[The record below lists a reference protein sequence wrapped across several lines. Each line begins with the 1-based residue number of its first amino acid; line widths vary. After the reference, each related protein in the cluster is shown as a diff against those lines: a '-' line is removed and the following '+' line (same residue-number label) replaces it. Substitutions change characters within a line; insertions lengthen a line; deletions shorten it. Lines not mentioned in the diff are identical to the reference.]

1 MSKRHLDILP
11 TASSPRPR
19 GEARAPASAE
29 KLDSP
34 LPLTAD
40 TVPTRNSRPSP
51 NGSVRAIEQRSR
63 PRPERLDLTRRAP
76 QVIRR
81 HLARSFVRVMVLL
94 SGDVLAL
101 LGLRG
106 LLDGASDHRWF
117 GETVASVIRS
127 VVPGGALP
135 LEQLLPAVLLGLVV
149 LDTYGANDR
158 RRDSARL
165 VAGATFGL
173 GLPFWG
179 YLWAHPSLLAIPS
192 FVLLAGIISMVLI
205 IERHLIDQ
213 TVRRLRPEGSG
224 AAHALLIAR
233 GGEAAHAL
241 GHPAL
246 ADRREFSIRGIVDP
260 RELRNGNGQSVV
272 SRLCGTIK
280 QYRADTLVLAGT
292 LDDHTFAAIL
302 DAAGAAGCQVYAL
315 TRSFTLGGLEPTVIF
330 RRGAPLVALTRP
342 GLQGRQLVL
351 KRTVDIVGSA
361 LGLVLLSPLFAG
373 LAVAVKL
380 TSPGPVFF
388 RQRRV
393 GRGGTPFVITKFR
406 SMVQDAETLR
416 EELSERSI
424 YADPRLFK
432 LKLDPRVTRVGDFLR
447 RTSLDELPQL
457 VNVLRGEMSLV
468 GPRPPLPSEVDLYE
482 EHHYTRFDMKPGM
495 TGPWQVNGRNAIT
508 DFEEVIR
515 LENDYIREWTVW
527 KDLGILLRT
536 IPAVFTMRG
545 AH

>member
-1 MSKRHLDILP
+1 MSQRNFDILTTLP
-11 TASSPRPR
+11 PRTASGDR
-19 GEARAPASAE
+19 ARDP
-29 KLDSP
+29 
-34 LPLTAD
+34 AD
-40 TVPTRNSRPSP
+40 TLDVPA
-51 NGSVRAIEQRSR
+51 VRTTDTATPRLIRLTPAGTEQVGEQRAR

-81 HLARSFVRVMVLL
+81 HLARSLVRVLVLL
-94 SGDVLAL
+94 SGDAAAL

-106 LLDGASDHRWF
+106 LLDGASDHQWF
-117 GETVASVIRS
+117 GGTFASIVRS
-127 VVPGGALP
+127 MVPNGALP

-149 LDTYGANDR
+149 LGTYGANDR

-192 FVLLAGIISMVLI
+192 FVLLAGVISGVLI
-205 IERHLIDQ
+205 LERHLIDV
-213 TVRRLRPEGSG
+213 TVRRLWPEGTG

-233 GGEAAHAL
+233 GEDSVYAL
-241 GHPAL
+241 THPGL
-246 ADRREFSIRGIVDP
+246 ADRREFLIRGIVDP
-260 RELRNGNGQSVV
+260 QELGNGNGQSVMG
-272 SRLCGTIK
+272 RLCNLIK
-280 QYRADTLVLAGT
+280 RYRADTLVLAGT

-315 TRSFTLGGLEPTVIF
+315 TRSFALGGMEPTVIF

-342 GLQGRQLVL
+342 GLQGRQLAV
-351 KRTVDIVGSA
+351 KRGLDIVGSA
-361 LGLVLLSPLFAG
+361 LLLVLLSPLFLA

-380 TSPGPVFF
+380 TSPGPIFF

-406 SMVQDAETLR
+406 SMVRDAEER
-416 EELSERSI
+416 RDELSDRSI
-424 YADPRLFK
+424 YTDPRLFK
-432 LKLDPRVTRVGDFLR
+432 MRGDPRVTRVGDFIR

-515 LENDYIREWTVW
+515 LETEYIREWSVW
-527 KDLGILLRT
+527 KDIAILLRT
-536 IPAVFTMRG
+536 VPVVFTMRG